1 MQDNEFKTVRLRFS
15 KTASAK
21 YISHLDVNRVMS
33 RAIKRADLPV
43 WYTQGYNPR
52 VYMSFSLPLPLSV
65 ESECESV
72 DLRLVSD
79 IEFTEII
86 DKMNAVLPRDIRIA
100 DVYNEFSDLK
110 EISYSTYIFDI
121 DFKNA
126 EDAEKKIKSILA
138 SEEIIAEKKG
148 KSGRKKVAKEV
159 NIKEFIKEYS
169 VERKDKTV
177 VIKTVLSAGVQKNLS
192 PILLFD
198 TIIKLM
204 ESDYEWKSIKRINL
218 LKSDM
223 TEYI

>member
-52 VYMSFSLPLPLSV
+52 VYMSFSLPLPLGV

-79 IEFTEII
+79 IEFKEII

-110 EISYSTYIFDI
+110 EISYSAYIFDI

-138 SEEIIAEKKG
+138 SEEITAEKKG
-148 KSGRKKVAKEV
+148 KSGRKKVVKEV
-159 NIKEFIKEYS
+159 NIKEFIKEYN

>member
-1 MQDNEFKTVRLRFS
+1 MQDNEFYTVRLRFS

-33 RAIKRADLPV
+33 RAIKRANLPV

-52 VYMSFSLPLPLSV
+52 VYMSFSLPLPLGV

-72 DLRLVSD
+72 DLRLVSEID
-79 IEFTEII
+79 FAEII
-86 DKMNAVLPRDIRIA
+86 DKMNAVLPRDIRIL
-100 DVYNEFSDLK
+100 DVYKVFSDLK
-110 EISYSTYIFDI
+110 EISYSAYIFDI

-126 EDAEKKIKSILA
+126 EEAEMKIKNILE
-138 SEEIIAEKKG
+138 SEEILAEKKG
-148 KSGRKKVAKEV
+148 KSGRKKVTKEV
-159 NIKEFIKEYS
+159 NIKEFIKEYT

-192 PILLFD
+192 PVLFFD
-198 TIIKLM
+198 TIIRLM
-204 ESDYEWKSIKRINL
+204 NTDYEWKSIRRVNL